1 MRRLLATLEISRPH
15 NMIAAGACVYSSYY
29 LSGGRGI
36 GAVAWPVVFTVLVTG
51 FGNLVNDFFDAD
63 IDRVNK
69 PHRPIPSG
77 RLARGYVLR
86 IYAVGTVLVTALM
99 TFVLP
104 PAILALMVA
113 WEALLFSYAARVKRV
128 ALFGNI
134 LIGAVCASAFLVGA
148 MVTHVPGVVVFPAF
162 FAFVFVV
169 GREIV
174 KGAEDVEGDRMAG
187 ARTLAVRFGV
197 ARTARWGAMVLCLGA
212 MTAPIPA
219 LVRYFGGTYG
229 VLMEM
234 SVVPGMLATAYFVL
248 RSPRKTVFSRVSWLL
263 KIEMLAG
270 IIAMGLGRS

>member
-1 MRRLLATLEISRPH
+1 
-15 NMIAAGACVYSSYY
+15 MIAAGACVYSSYY
-29 LSGGRGI
+29 LSGGRDI
-36 GAVAWPVVFTVLVTG
+36 GPVAWPVVFTVLVTG

-77 RLARGYVLR
+77 RLGRGYVLR

-113 WEALLFSYAARVKRV
+113 WEVLLFSYAARVKRV

-148 MVTHVPGVVVFPAF
+148 MVAGVTGVVVFPAF

-174 KGAEDVEGDRMAG
+174 KGAEDIEGDRMAG

-229 VLMEM
+229 VLMEL
-234 SVVPGMLATAYFVL
+234 SVVPGMLAAAYFVL
-248 RSPRKTVFSRVSWLL
+248 RSPRKAVFSRVSWLL